1 MYFVY
6 NIVLTF
12 LIFIS
17 PFIFLFRILNRKEDP
32 KRFLEKFCIY
42 RNKKNN
48 SKIIWVHA
56 ASIGE
61 LLSVVPVIKK
71 LEKINKVKKILLTT
85 STLSS
90 AKIFKKIKFKKTT
103 HKFYPLDTNNITKK
117 FISYWKP
124 QLAIFV
130 DSEIWPNMLKNLKKN
145 RVPTILINA
154 RITNKSF
161 KRWRIFG
168 AFANEVFGKI
178 TIALPSN
185 LETHKYLKILGV
197 EKIKFIGNL
206 KFYGDKKIKNKNNI
220 KNKFKNLKLWCAAST
235 HKGEEGLIY
244 ELHKNIKKYQ
254 KKLVTILIPRH
265 INRIDEIINDLK
277 INNLN
282 FIKHSSNQ
290 KIKENT
296 DIYLVDSYGETSK
309 FYDLTNITFLGGSII
324 KHGGQNPLEPAR
336 LGNYIISGPN
346 IDNFREVYV
355 FLKQIKLST
364 TSSDPLKLEKLIKSK
379 INQKISNQLQ
389 KKIIKIGDNILIK
402 NLKEIIE
409 YIK

>member
-103 HKFYPLDTNNITKK
+103 HKFYPLDTNHITKK